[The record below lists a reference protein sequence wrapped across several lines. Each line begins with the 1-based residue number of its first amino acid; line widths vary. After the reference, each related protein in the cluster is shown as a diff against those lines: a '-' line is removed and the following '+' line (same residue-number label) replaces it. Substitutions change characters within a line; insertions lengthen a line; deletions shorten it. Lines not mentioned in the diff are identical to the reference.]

1 MNIQLMISGTVAC
14 LLAWCILAVAPAC
27 AQTIT
32 HVPQFTIMGNSAGEL
47 FGSSISGAGDVNGD
61 GFADLIVGAP
71 RDDNSGDSSGSARVL
86 SGFDGSVLYTF
97 DGDSDADTFG
107 DAVSGAGDVNGDG
120 IPDFFVSGS
129 RQLGGLQGGG
139 NGYVRVFVSQ
149 VIILG
154 DCNQDGEVTF
164 LDIAPFI
171 EILSANSFLD
181 QADCNQDGVVNSWTS
196 LGSLKF
202 SLATRARKFLSS
214 G

>member
-1 MNIQLMISGTVAC
+1 MLSGFDSSVLYT
-14 LLAWCILAVAPAC
+14 
-27 AQTIT
+27 
-32 HVPQFTIMGNSAGEL
+32 FDGDSANDR
-47 FGSSISGAGDVNGD
+47 FGDSVSGAGDVNGD

-181 QADCNQDGVVNSWTS
+181 QADCNQDGVVNF
-196 LGSLKF
+196 LDI
-202 SLATRARKFLSS
+202 ARFIEILS
-214 G
+214 GN